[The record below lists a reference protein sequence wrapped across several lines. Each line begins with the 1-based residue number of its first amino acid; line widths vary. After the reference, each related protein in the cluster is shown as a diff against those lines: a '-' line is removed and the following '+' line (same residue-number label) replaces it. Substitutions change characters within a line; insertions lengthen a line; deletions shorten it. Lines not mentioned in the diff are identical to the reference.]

1 MDGFSNIITQ
11 ISTVV
16 ASANSQI
23 DSQKNDFFAD
33 EGRASALVA
42 QDTVVA
48 GIDELL
54 RSPNDAAA
62 NAFSSGFDPASLA
75 SEFEASLP
83 TFNVA
88 AGRGSEIIAAL
99 DRTLV
104 ENNQSTG
111 PFNVLANDKHL
122 SGGAF
127 DITGIYAFKSDALA
141 DADPHNLDVGQ
152 NENQVN
158 PFNTISGSFSS
169 QAALLQDGLIEFTPD
184 EIGRYNLYYIVSD
197 GADYAIGTL
206 VVDVVP
212 SAPTLSISDGATLA
226 YTETTQ
232 SGVAEHTDIAIGQFL
247 NLANVADFND
257 PQGSSLLSYRF
268 QILQPLE
275 VQELKLV
282 LLMTI

>member
-1 MDGFSNIITQ
+1 MVASQVDAVSAQVQLVLNSLEAVLSSSDVSDSAPANSSKQAFIDAYRSKGSALDLTSSNDVVSIFNSADAIAQVDGFANIITQ
-11 ISTVV
+11 ISTVI
-16 ASANSQI
+16 AAANSQI
-23 DSQKNDFFAD
+23 DSQRNDFFAD

-42 QDTVVA
+42 QDAVVA

-62 NAFSSGFDPASLA
+62 NAFSSSFDPASLA

-99 DRTLV
+99 DRTSV
-104 ENNQSTG
+104 EKDQSTG

-169 QAALLQDGLIEFTPD
+169 QNCSSS
-184 EIGRYNLYYIVSD
+184 RW
-197 GADYAIGTL
+197 
-206 VVDVVP
+206 
-212 SAPTLSISDGATLA
+212 A
-226 YTETTQ
+226 Y
-232 SGVAEHTDIAIGQFL
+232 
-247 NLANVADFND
+247 
-257 PQGSSLLSYRF
+257 
-268 QILQPLE
+268 
-275 VQELKLV
+275 
-282 LLMTI
+282 